1 MYNIFKLQNGLRVI
15 TERMDNVNSVSVGLM
30 IKSGSRNETE
40 DINGIS
46 HFIEHM
52 LFKGTKKRN
61 AKKIAED
68 VENVGG
74 QLNAYTG
81 KEATCYYIKALSTH
95 LDLSLDVLSDMILN
109 STFLE
114 EEIEREKGVI
124 IEEINMS
131 MDLPED
137 VLADLHAKATY
148 GNDSLSY
155 PILGSSS
162 NVRSFTRE
170 TIFKYLEK
178 HYNPENAVL
187 SICGKFDYKELQKM
201 VEDCFGSWKGNHVE
215 DVYTSPKC
223 KNDFL
228 YENKNIEQLHIS
240 LGFQG
245 YAYGDDMGYSSLL
258 LNNILGG
265 GASSILFQKLREE
278 NGLCYTAYSYPMP
291 YLNTGSFNIYT
302 GLSPNCGE
310 KAINMIKEEI
320 DKFRKMEITEET
332 IKINKEKIKA
342 SYILGLESTSSRMF
356 SNAKSVLYKDRIV
369 YQEEII
375 KKIDSISQETLTEA
389 KQYIFGNGI
398 INGAFV
404 GNNINIDYLAKICEN
419 DIEAFK

>member
-1 MYNIFKLQNGLRVI
+1 MYNIFKLKNGLRVV
-15 TERMDNVNSVSVGLM
+15 TEKMESVNSISVGLM
-30 IKSGSRNETE
+30 VKSGSRNETE
-40 DINGIS
+40 EINGIS

-52 LFKGTKKRN
+52 MFKGTKKRT

-81 KEATCYYIKALSTH
+81 KEATCYYIKALATH

-124 IEEINMS
+124 VEEINMS

-137 VLADLHAKATY
+137 VLSDLHAKAMY
-148 GNDSLSY
+148 ENDSLSY
-155 PILGSSS
+155 PILGSSK
-162 NVRSFTRE
+162 NIKGFTRD
-170 TIFKYLEK
+170 TILKYLEK
-178 HYNPENAVL
+178 HYNPSNAVL
-187 SICGKFDYKELQKM
+187 SICGKFDERELEKM
-201 VEDCFGSWKGNHVE
+201 IDSYFGLWEGNHKE
-215 DVYTSPKC
+215 DKYTFPKC
-223 KNDFL
+223 EKNFL
-228 YENKNIEQLHIS
+228 CENKNIEQLHIS
-240 LGFQG
+240 LGFPG
-245 YAYGDDMGYSSLL
+245 YAYGDEKGYSSLL

-278 NGLCYTAYSYPMP
+278 NGLCYTVYSYPMP
-291 YLNTGSFNIYT
+291 YVNTGSFNIYT
-302 GLSPNCGE
+302 GLSPSCGD
-310 KAINMIKEEI
+310 KAIEMIKDEI
-320 DKFRKMEITEET
+320 NKFKKMEISQEV

-375 KKIDSISQETLTEA
+375 KKIDGISKESLKEA
-389 KQYIFGNGI
+389 MEHIFGGGI

-404 GNNINIDYLAKICEN
+404 GSNINIDYLSTICQN